1 MCWERTERKKM
12 RREFNDCM
20 VRATAADGMIRAFA
34 ASTGGLVEE
43 ARNIHRTAPV
53 VTAALGRLL
62 TAGAIMG
69 AMTLKNSED
78 RKTLKIDGDGPMR
91 GLLVTVDADGGVKG
105 YPYESDVILP
115 PNAKGKL
122 DVGSA
127 VGHGVL
133 SVIADVGLKE
143 PYVGQVELQSGEI
156 AEDIAWYY
164 ANSEQIPSSVGLG
177 VLVDR
182 DHSVICA
189 GGFVFQLMPGCPDS
203 VALQL
208 EDRLRGVDS
217 VTAMLQAGL
226 TPEDIINHVLQGM
239 DPVVTDRTVPAY
251 RCNCSREK
259 TRTAL
264 LTVGEEELK
273 SMIRDGKPI
282 EVSCH
287 FCSKKYSFSV
297 AELQEMLDSATK
309 KE

>member
-127 VGHGVL
+127 
-133 SVIADVGLKE
+133 
-143 PYVGQVELQSGEI
+143 
-156 AEDIAWYY
+156 
-164 ANSEQIPSSVGLG
+164 VGLG